1 MREIMFRGKSKFD
14 GKWMEGFLFQTEC
27 DGVKEWCISR
37 TPLSANDYSEILG
50 DYAEVIPETIGQY
63 TGLVD
68 LKGKKIFEGDILKD
82 VSDVGEERL
91 YEVYYNED
99 LCAFMLDDQYW
110 ITPTRDWLSN
120 VDKNPTTMMLQIVGN
135 IHDNPELLKGGDE

>member
-1 MREIMFRGKSKFD
+1 MREILFRGKDFSGIIGYDWCFGSLD
-14 GKWMEGFLFQTEC
+14 ATENII
-27 DGVKEWCISR
+27 DQENPIIIYPDRFGNKIKIRVKSH
-37 TPLSANDYSEILG
+37 T
-50 DYAEVIPETIGQY
+50 VGQY

-135 IHDNPELLKGGDE
+135 IHDNPELLEGGDE